1 MDILNAYHYIY
12 LSIVTLLTIPIVLK
26 YRTGAFNNYN
36 GTMSYKLAAFFVA
49 LFFIM
54 YIGLR
59 PISGVFVDMMNYKTH
74 YEVLYYGMPFNF
86 SWGTEN
92 FLFDNYYRYLAS
104 IKLDISFFFFTIAV
118 VYFGAA
124 FIGIRRLFPNHT
136 FAVYLMFL
144 AAFSTYSYATNGIKA
159 GCAASVF
166 VLALSYWKKLKICI
180 PLMIITIGIHH
191 SMKMP
196 VAAFAI
202 AYLIKNPKL
211 LFWGWGVCFFLSL
224 AHVTIFQEI
233 FSSMA
238 EDANGYLD
246 ISSLEGGNL
255 KPGFRFDFVLYS
267 VMPILVGYV
276 TIIKKKLIVSPT
288 YRILLYTYIIS
299 NAIWLL
305 CMYASFT
312 NRIAYL
318 SWLMY
323 PVVLA
328 YPFLYEQW
336 GNQRYQTFAKVMLAH
351 LGFTLFMELIFYA

>member
-36 GTMSYKLAAFFVA
+36 GTMSYKFAALFVA

-118 VYFGAA
+118 VYFGAS

-202 AYLIKNPKL
+202 AYFFKNPKYIFYGWIICL
-211 LFWGWGVCFFLSL
+211 LLSI
-224 AHVTIFQEI
+224 AHVTYFQEM

-246 ISSLEGGNL
+246 TTSEEAGNAKSGL
-255 KPGFRFDFVLYS
+255 RIDFILYS
-267 VMPILVGYV
+267 VMPIFVGYV
-276 TIIKKKLIVSPT
+276 AIIKKKLSVSST
-288 YRILLYTYIIS
+288 YRILLNTYMAA

-305 CMYASFT
+305 NMYASFT

-336 GNQRYQTFAKVMLAH
+336 GPQRYQTFTKVMLAH
-351 LGFTLFMELIFYA
+351 LGFTLFMQIVYYS